1 MNLEHHP
8 DGGEGMG
15 EDTPSQ
21 HESSE
26 GDDEDGE
33 GGEVT
38 PPPHSPRCEAFL
50 FLGDIFSRQLGIAVG
65 ACQPKQ
71 PLTETGL
78 STCSPPQPYLALV
91 SPILWGMNVV
101 PVLMKTTHLIEVL

>member
-1 MNLEHHP
+1 MAARAW
-8 DGGEGMG
+8 G
-15 EDTPSQ
+15 EDTPSE
-21 HESSE
+21 HESLE

-38 PPPHSPRCEAFL
+38 PPPHSPWCEAL
-50 FLGDIFSRQLGIAVG
+50 PFLGDIFNRQVGIIVG

-71 PLTETGL
+71 PLTETGS

-101 PVLMKTTHLIEVL
+101 PVLMKTTHLFEVL